1 MNWPS
6 YNQSLVRRGEILIGF
21 DVINNW
27 DTELKEMNKDKVGE
41 PFHYPN
47 TFLLLLGYA
56 KAYFHLPYR
65 QTEGIAQG
73 HAKGKV
79 PSIPHYTTINRRINR
94 LDIKIKD
101 NKSNSKEF
109 EDDYLIIAIDSTGIK
124 VTNRGQWI
132 RDKWGTRKGYLKI
145 HIAVDIKSKKI
156 LSMKVTD
163 EHIHDS
169 KMLPELVQNIIKS
182 NSATASKLFAD
193 GAYDSNSVFRY
204 LSDNGILPCIKVRK
218 NARVGWKKGST
229 LRNLSVL
236 SQKNDLQKWKD
247 SVSYGQRWI
256 AETVFSSIK
265 RMFGEYVYSVRLKHM
280 IQEMMLKASLYNK
293 MISI

>member
-1 MNWPS
+1 MKWS
-6 YNQSLVRRGEILIGF
+6 AYNQSLVRRGEILIGF

-41 PFHYPN
+41 PFSYPD

-56 KAYFHLPYR
+56 KLYFHLPYR

-79 PSIPHYTTINRRINR
+79 PSIPHYTTINRRINK

-101 NKSNSKEF
+101 NTSKEF
-109 EDDYLIIAIDSTGIK
+109 EDDYFIIAIDSTGIK

-132 RDKWGTRKGYLKI
+132 RDKWGIRKGYLKI

-163 EHIHDS
+163 EHVHDS

-193 GAYDSNSVFRY
+193 GGVYDSNAV
-204 LSDNGILPCIKVRK
+204 LDIL
-218 NARVGWKKGST
+218 
-229 LRNLSVL
+229 
-236 SQKNDLQKWKD
+236 
-247 SVSYGQRWI
+247 
-256 AETVFSSIK
+256 
-265 RMFGEYVYSVRLKHM
+265 
-280 IQEMMLKASLYNK
+280 
-293 MISI
+293 